1 MEREK
6 NEWMNYALLLPVF
19 LLVLVGFIAQY
30 GAFEADPA
38 IIDSGPLLWK
48 QLLWTILGVV
58 SMLVMLCIPLRFLW
72 KATPFIYGGSLVLMM
87 LLLRFYDPV
96 MASVTNTRRWL
107 RLGPLTFQPSEF
119 MKIGYILMLALII
132 TTDRRKID
140 DTETVMKAD
149 LKLLSKMLA
158 VSLPVWLLMFY
169 QKDFGTSLVFLS
181 IFAGMLVVSGCSW
194 KILGTGFGVLS
205 VLGASAILMILTD
218 QGQKLLKLLHF
229 QPYQFQRVE
238 VWLHPFEYADGI
250 GYQQARG
257 LTAIGSG
264 GLFGKGLTELEV
276 YVPVRESDMIFTVI
290 GEAFGFLGAT
300 LLLLLFFYLI
310 YQMLICTMKANKE
323 FYAYVTT
330 GVVMYFLFHIIENI
344 GAAVGLL
351 PLTGIPLPFLSQGGT
366 AYLANFIAVGLV
378 LSMYDQRKWLSRF
391 SVFEKST
398 EPERQRK

>member
-19 LLVLVGFIAQY
+19 LLVLVGFVAQY

-48 QLLWTILGVV
+48 QILWTVLGVV

-205 VLGASAILMILTD
+205 VLGASAILMILTE

-290 GEAFGFLGAT
+290 GEAFGFFGAT

-310 YQMLICTMKANKE
+310 YQMLICTMQANKE

>member
-19 LLVLVGFIAQY
+19 LLVLVGFVAQY

-72 KATPFIYGGSLVLMM
+72 KATPFIYGGSLILMM

-181 IFAGMLVVSGCSW
+181 VFAGMLVVSGCSW

-205 VLGASAILMILTD
+205 VLGASAILMILTE

-310 YQMLICTMKANKE
+310 YQMLICTMQANKE